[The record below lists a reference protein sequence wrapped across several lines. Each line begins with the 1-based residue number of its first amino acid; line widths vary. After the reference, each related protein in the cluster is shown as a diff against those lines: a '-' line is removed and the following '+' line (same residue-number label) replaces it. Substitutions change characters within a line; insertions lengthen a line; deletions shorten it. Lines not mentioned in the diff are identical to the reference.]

1 MGEVRWHAAG
11 GPARWRATGL
21 QTHAVGPRVAV
32 EEPRCMRLR
41 SNPWLA
47 LELWASLQ
55 ACTTHF
61 LFLKGKIGA
70 SRSYLPGIPWD
81 AVRPGVNNSRH
92 TCPSRL
98 WLCTLMIFHCLLCAG
113 ASGLDLPPALLPFL
127 SEPRD
132 GQVSLFTARRAG
144 YPALAGPALAHHPV
158 GSLLRVRAAVH
169 AVLERM
175 ARRSRKPGFV
185 PSTHFRAG
193 HRAFFGLTVSIC
205 RTGQDFMTE
214 PQSCT

>member
-1 MGEVRWHAAG
+1 
-11 GPARWRATGL
+11 
-21 QTHAVGPRVAV
+21 
-32 EEPRCMRLR
+32 MRLR

-55 ACTTHF
+55 ACMTHF

-113 ASGLDLPPALLPFL
+113 ASGLDLPPALLHFSL
-127 SEPRD
+127 SPGTGRSASLPPGELGTQLWQGPRWHTI
-132 GQVSLFTARRAG
+132 LW
-144 YPALAGPALAHHPV
+144 GP
-158 GSLLRVRAAVH
+158 
-169 AVLERM
+169 
-175 ARRSRKPGFV
+175 
-185 PSTHFRAG
+185 
-193 HRAFFGLTVSIC
+193 C
-205 RTGQDFMTE
+205 
-214 PQSCT
+214 